1 MPSLIPYRAVLS
13 RILRLRQSIHGFP
26 LGLTWLSIR
35 DLQFKPCNS
44 SNCSADLKT
53 VVLGGPFQGFISKKP
68 VSLLVGHHIEIMEGE
83 TRWFDQ
89 RTRTSGSRI
98 SDVELI
104 SEATNETLLNGG
116 TSFAAHGEHA

>member
-1 MPSLIPYRAVLS
+1 MPYLIPYRAVLS
-13 RILRLRQSIHGFP
+13 SILRARQSNHGFS
-26 LGLTWLSIR
+26 LATTWLSIR

-44 SNCSADLKT
+44 SNYSAELKT
-53 VVLGGPFQGFISKKP
+53 VVLGGSFQGFISKKP
-68 VSLLVGHHIEIMEGE
+68 VSLLVGLHIEIMEGE

-98 SDVELI
+98 SDVELV
-104 SEATNETLLNGG
+104 SKATNETLLDGG